1 MYSAGSGSASAACR
15 PVQHTSRSGSKIYS
29 VCPAVG
35 IFDRSVLNA
44 GNRIEHALCHR
55 SDGAVSDLDLL
66 TVVVDQSDRCND
78 SSCPCNEH
86 IIQQSLVSCL
96 IYLIDRYVPL
106 LYWNL
111 HPPCTHL

>member
-44 GNRIEHALCHR
+44 GDRIEYALCHR
-55 SDGAVSDLDLL
+55 ADGAVSDLDLL
-66 TVVVDQSDRCND
+66 TVVVDQPDSVND
-78 SSCPCNEH
+78 TSCPGAEYLFEAALVAALEH
-86 IIQQSLVSCL
+86 IIGVDAQ
-96 IYLIDRYVPL
+96 
-106 LYWNL
+106 LYE
-111 HPPCTHL
+111 H